1 MHKRDVIEF
10 RLQFIIEAKKT
21 IEPFWS
27 IFSNLDTLY
36 DNYIHAE
43 VLLSVQ
49 FSRSV
54 ITINLIFKM
63 QFRIVVE
70 LIISIS

>member
-54 ITINLIFKM
+54 VTINLIFKM

>member
-1 MHKRDVIEF
+1 MHKRDVIEI
-10 RLQFIIEAKKT
+10 RLQFVIEAKKT

-36 DNYIHAE
+36 DNYIYAE
-43 VLLSVQ
+43 ILLSVQ

-54 ITINLIFKM
+54 VTINLIFKM

>member
-10 RLQFIIEAKKT
+10 RLQFVIEAKKT

-36 DNYIHAE
+36 DNYIYAE
-43 VLLSVQ
+43 ILLSVQ

-54 ITINLIFKM
+54 VTINLIFKM

>member
-21 IEPFWS
+21 IEPLWS

-54 ITINLIFKM
+54 VTINLIFKM